1 MVAAIPLLSRKG
13 QRLSSLE
20 EALVHPLWGFLAASR
35 RRLPK
40 ARPQSPRI
48 LPGMSVVCEQRA
60 PACECLTFVIGKPPE
75 MSPRPR
81 GTVWFQEARDV
92 GQDSG
97 KVPKEGPEMLVLR
110 GPLGLS
116 RCSLAA

>member
-1 MVAAIPLLSRKG
+1 M
-13 QRLSSLE
+13 
-20 EALVHPLWGFLAASR
+20 
-35 RRLPK
+35 
-40 ARPQSPRI
+40 
-48 LPGMSVVCEQRA
+48 CEQRA

-97 KVPKEGPEMLVLR
+97 KVPKEGLEMLVLR

>member
-1 MVAAIPLLSRKG
+1 M
-13 QRLSSLE
+13 
-20 EALVHPLWGFLAASR
+20 
-35 RRLPK
+35 
-40 ARPQSPRI
+40 
-48 LPGMSVVCEQRA
+48 
-60 PACECLTFVIGKPPE
+60 TGKPPGR
-75 MSPRPR
+75 SLRPE

-116 RCSLAA
+116 VDVLFPA